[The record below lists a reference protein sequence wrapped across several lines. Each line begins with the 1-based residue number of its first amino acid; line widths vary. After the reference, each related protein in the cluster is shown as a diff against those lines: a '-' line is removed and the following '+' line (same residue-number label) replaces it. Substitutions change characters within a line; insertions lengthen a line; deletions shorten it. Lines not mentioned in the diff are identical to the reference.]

1 MKITKL
7 YEIINEKDGK
17 QYSEFYPSETV
28 FTVEGDFEDRDRDKE
43 LEYNEIKEF
52 ILKNTDKIKSLS
64 VKSKYFKYEDLV
76 LCLIFDSFEYSSGS
90 LSISKLNEEIEIR
103 KGTRIIK
110 FPEILEK
117 KYFPFVEEEEME
129 IFKIIQLIDNN
140 LIIKK
145 EEKFIEF
152 SYNDNLVLASNNF
165 VVRTTKSEDSNGKFQ
180 ILGFKF
186 NKYFKPFEIEKKL
199 DIYPYDFSVS
209 NEKIELYVM
218 YQGEEYFSLYSKND
232 FQDYILQFSLDFPS
246 KNFERFETN
255 PVERFGLNQFNSLR
269 IVINFLENF
278 QCFVSENSKKML
290 QERIEIL
297 KKQIQKENKS
307 FYELKPNEKLE
318 NLLNNLKNIF

>member
-1 MKITKL
+1 MKIEKL
-7 YEIINEKDGK
+7 NKIDGDI
-17 QYSEFYPSETV
+17 YPTETV
-28 FTVEGDFEDRDRDKE
+28 FTVEGDFGDKVKE

-64 VKSKYFKYEDLV
+64 VKAEYFKYEDLV
-76 LCLIFDSFEYSSGS
+76 LCLIFDNFEYSSDL
-90 LSISKLNEEIEIR
+90 LSIFKANEEIEIR

-165 VVRTTKSEDSNGKFQ
+165 VVRATKNEESNGKFQ
-180 ILGFKF
+180 IYGFKF
-186 NKYFKPFEIEKKL
+186 NKHFKPFEIEKKL

-218 YQGEEYFSLYSKND
+218 FQGEEYFSLYSKND
-232 FQDYILQFSLDFPS
+232 FENYILQFSLDFPS

-255 PVERFGLNQFNSLR
+255 PVERFGLNQFNSLG
-269 IVINFLENF
+269 IVINFLETF

-307 FYELKPNEKLE
+307 FNELKPNEKLE
-318 NLLNNLKNIF
+318 NVLNNLKNIF